1 MATRV
6 TTKPVRAEPGI
17 LSTTGLAM
25 KYAHGQ
31 HAAYVLDRC
40 RCPDCAGSNTIYEK
54 ERARRILPAF
64 VLAAQA
70 REHVA
75 WLATQGIGR
84 KRIAA
89 ASHVAHGTLCKLMDG
104 DTKRGSAPSK
114 RIRQETHEAI
124 MAVTPADG
132 GANRRIIDAGPT
144 WVLLDEMIAAGIP
157 KTTIGRAL
165 LPSATSLQIKRT
177 TVSPEN
183 RDKVYA
189 LHARWIAGDWAPV
202 KRDRHGNA
210 VVKLAPPRRP
220 ITREE
225 RISAYD
231 DRAALITALAEAVE
245 ARNGRPWRNQAA
257 CRGRPSSLWF
267 PQRGDTVTFNAAVKI
282 CKACTCRRECL
293 MANLD
298 ENEGIYGGMG
308 ARARQQLRTELSGEP
323 EFIAVAVAYE
333 HGTNAGY
340 SRHRRLNE
348 DACQPCLAAHA
359 RYKSDRDAA

>member
-6 TTKPVRAEPGI
+6 TTKPLRAEPGI
-17 LSTTGLAM
+17 LSTTGLQM
-25 KYAHGQ
+25 VYAHGQ

-40 RCPDCAGSNTIYEK
+40 RCPDCQGSNTIYEK
-54 ERARRILPAF
+54 ERARRIIPAF
-64 VLAAQA
+64 VLATQA

-75 WLATQGIGR
+75 WLATQGVGR

-104 DTKRGSAPSK
+104 DSKRGSSPSK
-114 RIRQETHEAI
+114 RIRQETHDAI

-144 WVLLDEMIAAGIP
+144 WVLLDEMINAGVP
-157 KTTIGRAL
+157 KVAIGTAL
-165 LPSATSLQIKRT
+165 GTKGPGLQIART

-183 RDKVYA
+183 RDKIYA
-189 LHARWIAGDWAPV
+189 LHARWIAGDWTPV
-202 KRDRHGNA
+202 KRDRWGGA
-210 VVKLAPPRRP
+210 VVKLAPPRTP
-220 ITREE
+220 ISREQ

-245 ARNGRPWRNQAA
+245 ARNERPWRNQAA

-282 CKACTCRRECL
+282 CKACICRRDCL

-298 ENEGIYGGMG
+298 EREGIYGGMG
-308 ARARQQLRTELSGEP
+308 SRARAQLRAELAGAP
-323 EFIAVAVAYE
+323 EFVAVAVTYE

-340 SRHRRLNE
+340 ARHRRLDE
-348 DACQPCLAAHA
+348 DACPPCLAAHA
-359 RYKSDRDAA
+359 RYKQDAA